1 MGLTEDEML
10 EAITDKV
17 DMNLSKL
24 RQIKKVQEACCAE
37 VFGVAKSQ
45 TWLSNWRATTVLIP
59 LGIQRKQQRIDRRSH
74 S

>member
-45 TWLSNWRATTVLIP
+45 T
-59 LGIQRKQQRIDRRSH
+59 
-74 S
+74 